1 MLDHGEHREEI
12 LVRWTDRVFDGY
24 PEETAKFLR
33 SNSDRFANPVA
44 AGLREGLAEI
54 LDGVLRGVETHE
66 LTSALDGVIRV
77 RAVQEFEP
85 SVAVGFVY
93 DLKNVLR
100 ESGWEHVDGSM
111 DELDRRIER
120 LGLCAFDVYMRCR
133 EDMWRIRAQ
142 EIRNQSV
149 GIMERV
155 AEWKERREENSDKVP
170 QS

>member
-1 MLDHGEHREEI
+1 MLENGEHRDEV
-12 LVRWTDRVFDGY
+12 LKRWIDRVFDEY

-54 LDGVLRGVETHE
+54 LDGILRGVEPHE
-66 LTSALDGVIRV
+66 LTPALDRVIRV
-77 RAVQEFEP
+77 RAVQDFEP
-85 SVAVGFVY
+85 SMAVGFVF
-93 DLKNVLR
+93 DLRDLLR
-100 ESGWEHVDGSM
+100 ESGREGVNGSS
-111 DELDRRIER
+111 DEMDRRIER
-120 LGLCAFDVYMRCR
+120 LGLHAFDVYMRCR

-155 AEWKERREENSDKVP
+155 AEWKERREKNSEKVP
-170 QS
+170 